1 MKIKIIPKKVDYSSS
16 ELLDLSRMLRRARD
30 EVEDV
35 RRQLRHHS
43 QLEEC
48 RRQLQRQE
56 ESLMLSTARV
66 MDMSCAV
73 SEIAD
78 LYRTAEGKNSDRLE
92 ERASGT
98 YVRGEAAVFHASGS
112 VNLQI
117 RNILYR

>member
-78 LYRTAEGKNSDRLE
+78 LYRTAEDKNSDRLE